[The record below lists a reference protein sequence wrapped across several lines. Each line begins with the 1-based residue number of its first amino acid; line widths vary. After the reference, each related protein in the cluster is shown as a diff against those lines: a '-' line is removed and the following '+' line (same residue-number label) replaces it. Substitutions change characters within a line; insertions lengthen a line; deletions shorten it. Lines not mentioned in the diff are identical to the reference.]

1 MDRLESLFRSYT
13 GIEAEKCLKLSPSG
27 SRRSYYRLVAGS
39 VSLIGVAGTDR
50 DENRAFV
57 TLARHFRSKGLRV
70 PEVLSVSDDWMYY
83 LQQDLGDRLLYD
95 ALAEARE
102 AGAYGPLERDL
113 LLRAMS
119 ALPALQVAG
128 AQGLDFSGKPAE

>member
-13 GIEAEKCLKLSPSG
+13 GIEADKCLKLSP
-27 SRRSYYRLVAGS
+27 
-39 VSLIGVAGTDR
+39 GTDR

-102 AGAYGPLERDL
+102 AFARLNAAGMLTSMCSMVISTNYASSSTIVGSKLYLYGWFLYL
-113 LLRAMS
+113 INK
-119 ALPALQVAG
+119 V
-128 AQGLDFSGKPAE
+128 